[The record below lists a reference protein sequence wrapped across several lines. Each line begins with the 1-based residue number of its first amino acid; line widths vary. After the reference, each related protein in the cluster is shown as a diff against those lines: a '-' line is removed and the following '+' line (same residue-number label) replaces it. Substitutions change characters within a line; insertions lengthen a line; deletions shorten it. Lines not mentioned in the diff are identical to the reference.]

1 MAEINLG
8 RPSQKGYPAQ
18 RELDKTST
26 DQRAALARLLL
37 QQTALFRRKAPYNL
51 YAVT

>member
-26 DQRAALARLLL
+26 YQRAALARLLL
-37 QQTALFRRKAPYNL
+37 QHGQDANGPIPAQSTL
-51 YAVT
+51 